1 MKKKRIISAILVVC
15 MLITSL
21 PLETFAVEN
30 AERINPFS
38 DITKQDWFYEDALY
52 AYENNLF
59 SGTSA
64 NTFSPNIPMT
74 RAMYVTVIGRMEN
87 IDTSVFLKNS
97 TFTDV
102 EKGSYY
108 APYVEWAKQMGIT
121 SGTGN
126 GMFSPD
132 NLITRQDMAT
142 FTTRFFDAYGY
153 IYPDASYMTLP
164 KDIELISSYAK
175 DSVLK
180 LWSVGLLKGDE
191 NGNFNPLKTATR
203 AETAAFCSRIH
214 QSENSEIQTS
224 GNIINNKKTTY
235 EVKFETNGGGT
246 IASQKF
252 RSGVA
257 MDNLP
262 IPFKE
267 NSIFEGWCY
276 DEELSLPI
284 ATTDTVKNNM
294 TLYAKYL
301 ETKPLEEYETP
312 VFASALDQS
321 PDFTI
326 EVVSTQ
332 EMTADE
338 VKNCITAKNLSSI
351 KQEDFINVTGS
362 KKNFVIHGTNGFEKG
377 ATYKLTLDNEN
388 LSFEGFP
395 DSVRDYNFTVAKEK
409 ALNFSLNSDII
420 YVPASEIVRITGKTN
435 APITLNESGISETAP
450 SGGNFTYS
458 GSTEIKV
465 GDNLA
470 IYEGTRPDLRS
481 VDNDND
487 GDILYVKIIGK
498 SGNSYTYTGVEIEEV
513 LFTPDVLPISNS
525 ADTDADA
532 SNYSVTVSKD
542 ILDFSGDIYQNIG
555 LDSQTTIDVGDFIS
569 FYDGDFGYNMQ
580 DISYAKITAVSE
592 DEDNFVIKFK
602 TVTQEEMFA
611 SMDAYD
617 TNQISGEEML
627 ENVNKDAIE
636 RSVERQALNS
646 GFAEEAALYLAS
658 LALKTDSYTEL
669 SSAYDLTDIQI
680 KSKDGDDLTDGEIML
695 MDGQKVEVDI
705 SKLQANLG
713 TKLDYFGGYDGL
725 RLTLEIG
732 IEIKI
737 HASDKADIVMEI
749 TGKFEQEVRI
759 DINVD
764 GGAVWKW
771 WGPFPYISEYEA
783 TASVDLFDYTGIGIE
798 ATIITA
804 EAEEDDLT
812 GMKNETINDIGKQLK
827 DLMDAKDK
835 YIGDGSGTVAEG
847 LADKYKNMIENED
860 SEWVE
865 LFSKDI
871 FKKEFNI
878 CLIIAVEVGVEFV
891 VSANVNIS
899 LGMDFYYAN
908 AKRYVYTVAVFANNV
923 TSDVIDILEEQ
934 YQFEFYVMGT
944 LGLRAGIRAGIKV
957 GLFTT
962 KLASVGFTAE
972 VGAYVRV
979 WGYFYYQLRWT
990 ASQGKTTKY
999 CGAMLFELGIYL
1011 EVKFEAQAFNGTFS
1025 YNPTLYDNE
1034 WPLWYAGMRENIQD
1048 FSYEQEETPEL
1059 SMKKTIQTVDVPDS
1073 IFEMEYMDLKTGE
1086 TETKVFN
1093 DETNFNIKMSND
1105 AFSYNPNTNRLT
1117 ISPGEKSIQE
1127 GQMIITWITAPLAFT
1142 SAPIERRINLYWD
1155 NYNDGYSIAFNSN
1168 GGSSVPIIIQ
1178 RYGGN
1183 VKPPEAP
1190 LKQGYIFEGWYSDSS
1205 LKNKYTVPSAMPDKD
1220 SLVYAKWTPGSD
1232 TKYEVLHYKQDINN
1246 NYSLAD
1252 KDTLSGTTDST
1263 IVPETKTY
1271 AGFASPVLQET
1282 VINPDGSTKVNYY
1295 YKRNTY
1301 TANFEPGDAGG
1312 ETVTN
1317 KIKYGAA
1324 VTAPTLTK
1332 EGYEFTGWNEP
1343 IAASMPAG
1351 NITYTALWSPK
1362 GDIDYRIE
1370 HYVMQP
1376 DGRYKFKEFEYKK
1389 GITDEIISASNLKK
1403 SAIEVENGI
1412 TYSYATVKGN
1422 TAENAAVKSD
1432 GSLVVKLYY
1441 DLSQHNI
1448 TFKSQNGESDIQK
1461 IFKYGEVITLPDE
1474 PMRTGYTFG
1483 GWYTDEACTAAL
1495 NRTMPAKDV
1504 TAFDKRKTNTDTAY
1518 KVEHYVMD
1526 TDGTYPSIPSYSY
1539 NLTGTTDTV
1548 CELSGLKKA
1557 ELLVANGIEYSHG
1570 EVNGKTETQAKISG
1584 DGSLVVSLY
1593 YERKSYTLTWETGE
1607 GIASGDYTQSGS
1619 IYYGSSVTP
1628 PALSRAG
1635 YTYAWDKTILQVMPA
1650 GNCTYTAV
1658 WTANT
1663 NTPYKVEH
1671 YVMGTDGKY
1680 SVMPV
1685 DTDNKSGTT
1694 DTTCTLSDFTKS
1706 GLLAANGIEYSHA
1719 EIEGKTETETIIS
1732 GDGSL
1737 VVRLYYERKTHTLTW
1752 ETGKGTASGDYT
1764 QGGSIYYGSP
1774 VTPPAL
1780 SRAGYTYVWD
1790 KTINPL
1796 MPAENCTYTAVWT
1809 ANTNTP
1815 YKVEHYVMGTDGKY
1829 SAMPVN
1835 TDNKSGTTDTMCT
1848 LSDLKKA
1855 ELLAANGIEYSHGEV
1870 NGKNETEVNI
1880 SGDGSLVVKLYYERK
1895 AYTLKWEMGEGV
1907 ASGDYTQGGSIYYGS
1922 SVTPPT
1928 LSRAGYTYVW
1938 DKTINPVMP
1947 ADNCTYTAVWT
1958 ANTNTK
1964 YTVEHYQQNIANDNY
1979 TLKDRDTLTGTTDT
1993 TAEAKSK
2000 GYNYFTLNPDAYSYL
2015 ESGKIS
2021 GNGLLLL
2028 KLFYDRNK
2036 FKVTFDAGDGTL
2048 EEDATQELKHGAT
2061 VSTINPKRSGYAF
2074 GGWYFDENCSDDERF
2089 NGIMPTNDI
2098 TLFAKWVAG
2107 QVSYRVEH
2115 YVMDTK
2121 GNYPK
2126 IADVSENKTD
2136 FADIE
2141 VELAGLKNSSL
2152 EVING
2157 IQFEEAKIGSDIS
2170 TSTAIS
2176 ADGTLVVKM
2185 YYGRSQYELFWDLDG
2200 GTADNNYTEGNIYYG
2215 APIIIP
2221 KNLTKTG
2228 YTYEWDNTPSVTMP
2242 ANDLTY
2248 AAEWT
2253 ANSYS
2258 VIFNANDGTNTTK
2271 SQDFIYD
2278 EENQLTK
2285 NTFERTGY
2293 TFSGWAKEANGEN
2306 VYDDSESIKNLTSV
2320 QNGEVFLYAVWTPI
2334 SYTITYNTKFESV
2347 GNGSYTIE
2355 NAVNLPA
2362 LSHMGYIFDG
2372 WYDNEQYSGE
2382 PVTQIAEN
2390 STGNKSFYAKWTAY
2404 SYSVIF
2410 NANDGTNTTMAQ
2422 DYIYGEENP
2431 LAANTFERTGYTF
2444 SGWAKEPNGEKV
2456 YNDSESIKNL
2466 TAVQGGKVYL
2476 YAVWTPISYTIT
2488 YNTKFEIIGNSSYTI
2503 EDAVNLPVLSH
2514 TGYIFDGWYDNE
2526 QYSGEPVTQI
2536 AENST
2541 GNKLFYAKWIENT
2554 YSVIFNSNDGTNT
2567 TQSQVL
2573 MYDEEKALAKNTFER
2588 TGYTFSGWAKES
2600 NGEKVYDDGE
2610 SIKNL
2615 TAVQD
2620 GKVHLYAVWAPISYT
2635 ITYNTIFESVGNGSY
2650 TVEDAV
2656 NLLALSHKGYT
2667 FDGWYDN
2674 EQYIGEP
2681 VAQIAANSTGD
2692 KSFYAKWSENTYTIS
2707 FNQNGG
2713 NGEMAPQEYAYTEEK
2728 ALSTNELTRTGYTFL
2743 GWATEANGGKVYNDS
2758 QVVQSLTYLPNENIN
2773 LYAIWQ
2779 LNTYNISY
2787 ALNGGTEN
2795 NNPTQYD
2802 VSEGAI
2808 TLESP
2813 SRTGYAFG
2821 GWYTDEALVNKA
2833 SDPAIPEGET
2843 GNKEFYA
2850 KWIANTYY
2858 VNFNANGGSGV
2869 MASQSF
2875 AYDETPKAL
2884 TPNSFTLNGYEFKGW
2899 STKSDGSGVPYA
2911 DETEVRNLLT
2921 SANGTV
2927 ILYAQW
2933 TPLTYS
2939 ISYNL
2944 YGGTN
2949 DPNNPSNYT
2958 IETATVVFKNPAHSA
2973 EGNVFA
2979 GWYTDSGFN
2988 NPITEIP
2995 TGSTGSVQVYAKWI
3009 NCGKFSIVNNGN
3021 NTFTISRAGGKDK
3034 AQTVYFRTLNGSAIG
3049 GTHFTH
3055 QENSIVFADGQQ
3067 SSTVTIAESGANT
3080 MYNNNAATA
3089 YANAAREYFVEIYDV
3104 SGGATISGTA
3114 KAKHTMSN
3122 NSSYSVSES
3131 DMTSYKNIAS
3141 VTKSSGGRSG
3151 LQVYESSGG
3160 GYKGTLNIG
3169 LNSNALNTTAYGSLS
3184 NYIYATA
3191 DGMKV
3196 QLKNFKGTDDGWRMY
3211 RYVLFNTS
3219 SNNVSFSS
3227 SKNGDIPNLPSG
3239 TKAVLVY
3246 GISTDTDNK
3255 DSYSVSL
3262 PAKQSSTISATG
3274 TGKTVSVKAARFAD
3288 GQPSTNEGY
3297 DYVLYGLNEGIGIS
3311 VGAYNSA
3318 APDSSWWFNS
3328 AELYTMPYDKSGP
3341 DYLGTAPMSNTS
3353 YKLGSKVTIALV
3365 FDEIIKSAD
3374 GVTVLTNLSNN
3385 VFTLAGGIGTNVLY
3399 FEGTVTNTSTS
3410 ASVTTINS
3418 KTNIKDMLG
3427 NAAK

>member
-1 MKKKRIISAILVVC
+1 MKKNRIISAILVVC

-21 PLETFAVEN
+21 PLEVFAVEN
-30 AERINPFS
+30 AEITNPFS
-38 DITKQDWFYEDALY
+38 DIRKQDWFYEDALY

-59 SGTSA
+59 SGTSV

-74 RAMYVTVIGRMEN
+74 RAMYVTAIGRIEN
-87 IDTSVFLKNS
+87 IDTSVYLQNS

-108 APYVEWAKQMGIT
+108 APYVEWAKQTGIT
-121 SGTGN
+121 SGTGDRI
-126 GMFSPD
+126 FSPD

-153 IYPDASYMTLP
+153 VYPEASYTVLP
-164 KDIELISSYAK
+164 KDVGRISSYAK

-191 NGNFNPLKTATR
+191 NGNFNPLETATR

-214 QSENSEIQTS
+214 RSENSEIQTS
-224 GNIINNKKTTY
+224 ENIINNKKTTY

-246 IASQKF
+246 IGSQKL
-252 RSGVA
+252 RSGIA

-276 DEELSLPI
+276 DKELSIPI
-284 ATTDTVKNNM
+284 ATTDTVKNNI

-312 VFASALDQS
+312 AFASALDQS
-321 PDFTI
+321 SDFTI
-326 EVVSTQ
+326 EVVSIQ

-338 VKNCITAKNLSSI
+338 VKNGITAKNLSST
-351 KQEDFINVTGS
+351 KQEDFITVKGS
-362 KKNFVIHGTNGFEKG
+362 KKNFIIHGANGFEEG
-377 ATYKLTLDNEN
+377 ATYKLTLNNEN

-395 DSVRDYNFTVAKEK
+395 DSVRDYNFTIAKEK
-409 ALNFSLNSDII
+409 TLNFSLNNDIV
-420 YVPASEIVRITGKTN
+420 YVPASEIKSITGKTN
-435 APITLNESGISETAP
+435 APITLNESSITETAP
-450 SGGNFTYS
+450 SGGNFTYL

-465 GDNLA
+465 GDSLA
-470 IYEGTRPDLRS
+470 IYEGIRPDLRT

-498 SGNSYTYTGVEIEEV
+498 SGNFYTYTGVEVEEV

-525 ADTDADA
+525 ADTDEDA

-580 DISYAKITAVSE
+580 NISYAKITAVSE
-592 DEDNFVIKFK
+592 DEDSFDIKFSS
-602 TVTQEEMFA
+602 VTQEEMFA

-636 RSVERQALNS
+636 SSVEKQALNS

-658 LALKTDSYTEL
+658 VALKTDSFTEL
-669 SSAYDLTDIQI
+669 SSDYDLTDIQI

-705 SKLQANLG
+705 SKLQATLG
-713 TKLDYFGGYDGL
+713 TKLDYFDGYDGL

-737 HASDKADIVMEI
+737 HASDKADIVIEI

-759 DINVD
+759 DINVN
-764 GGAVWKW
+764 GGAIWKW

-783 TASVDLFDYTGIGIE
+783 TASIDLFDYTGIGIE
-798 ATIITA
+798 ATIITS
-804 EAEEDDLT
+804 EAEDDDLT
-812 GMKNETINDIGKQLK
+812 GMKNKTINDIGKQLK

-835 YIGDGSGTVAEG
+835 YVGDGSGTVAEG
-847 LADKYKNMIENED
+847 LTDKYKNMIENED
-860 SEWVE
+860 SDWVE
-865 LFSKDI
+865 LFSSDI
-871 FKKEFNI
+871 FKQEFNI

-908 AKRYVYTVAVFANNV
+908 AKRYVYTVAVFANDV

-944 LGLRAGIRAGIKV
+944 LGLRAGIRAGLKV

-972 VGAYVRV
+972 AGAYVRV

-999 CGAMLFELGIYL
+999 CGAMLFELGIYI
-1011 EVKFEAQAFNGTFS
+1011 EIKFEAQAFNGTFS

-1059 SMKKTIQTVDVPDS
+1059 SMKKTIQTVDVPDN

-1086 TETKVFN
+1086 TETKVFD
-1093 DETNFNIKMSND
+1093 DETNFNIEMSND
-1105 AFSYNPNTNRLT
+1105 AFSYNPKTDQLT

-1168 GGSSVPIIIQ
+1168 GGSFVPIIIQ

-1190 LKQGYIFEGWYSDSS
+1190 LKQGYLFEGWYSDSS
-1205 LKNKYTVPSAMPDKD
+1205 LKNKYAVPSVMSDKD
-1220 SLVYAKWTPGSD
+1220 SLIYAKWTPGQD
-1232 TKYEVLHYKQDINN
+1232 TKYEVFHYKQDINN

-1252 KDTLSGTTDST
+1252 KDTLFGTTDST
-1263 IVPETKTY
+1263 VVPETKTY
-1271 AGFASPVLQET
+1271 TGFASPVLQET
-1282 VINPDGSTKVNYY
+1282 VINPDGSTIVNYY

-1301 TANFEPGDAGG
+1301 TANFEPGDADG

-1332 EGYEFTGWNEP
+1332 EGYEFTGWNAP
-1343 IAASMPAG
+1343 IEASMPAE

-1403 SAIEVENGI
+1403 SSIEVENGI

-1422 TAENAAVKSD
+1422 TAENSAVKSD

-1441 DLSQHNI
+1441 DLSEHNI

-1461 IFKYGEVITLPDE
+1461 IFKYEEVITLPDE
-1474 PMRTGYTFG
+1474 PIRTGYTFG
-1483 GWYTDEACTAAL
+1483 GWYTDEACTVAL
-1495 NRTMPAKDV
+1495 NKTMIAKDV
-1504 TAFDKRKTNTDTAY
+1504 TAFAKWTANTNTAY
-1518 KVEHYVMD
+1518 KVEHYVM
-1526 TDGTYPSIPSYSY
+1526 GTNGSYPTTPSYSY
-1539 NLTGTTDTV
+1539 SLTGTTDTV
-1548 CELSGLKKA
+1548 CELSSLKKA
-1557 ELLVANGIEYSHG
+1557 EILVANGIEYSHG
-1570 EVNGKTETQAKISG
+1570 EVKGKTETQAIISG
-1584 DGSLVVSLY
+1584 DSSLVVSLY
-1593 YERKSYTLTWETGE
+1593 YERKSYTLTWETSD
-1607 GIASGDYTQSGS
+1607 GIASGDYTQGGS
-1619 IYYGSSVTP
+1619 IYYGTSVTSP
-1628 PALSRAG
+1628 TLFRAG
-1635 YTYAWDKTILQVMPA
+1635 YSYVWDKTVNSVMPA
-1650 GNCTYTAV
+1650 ENCIYTAV

-1663 NTPYKVEH
+1663 TTPYKVEH
-1671 YVMGTDGKY
+1671 YVMGTDGTY
-1680 SVMPV
+1680 SV
-1685 DTDNKSGTT
+1685 
-1694 DTTCTLSDFTKS
+1694 
-1706 GLLAANGIEYSHA
+1706 
-1719 EIEGKTETETIIS
+1719 
-1732 GDGSL
+1732 
-1737 VVRLYYERKTHTLTW
+1737 
-1752 ETGKGTASGDYT
+1752 
-1764 QGGSIYYGSP
+1764 
-1774 VTPPAL
+1774 
-1780 SRAGYTYVWD
+1780 
-1790 KTINPL
+1790 
-1796 MPAENCTYTAVWT
+1796 
-1809 ANTNTP
+1809 
-1815 YKVEHYVMGTDGKY
+1815 
-1829 SAMPVN
+1829 MPVN
-1835 TDNKSGTTDTMCT
+1835 TDNKSGTTDTICT

-1870 NGKNETEVNI
+1870 NGKNETQANI

-1895 AYTLKWEMGEGV
+1895 AYTLTWEMGEGI
-1907 ASGDYTQGGSIYYGS
+1907 ASGDYTQGGILYYGT
-1922 SVTPPT
+1922 SVIPPT

-1938 DKTINPVMP
+1938 DKTINSVMP
-1947 ADNCTYTAVWT
+1947 AENCTYTAVWT

-1964 YTVEHYQQNIANDNY
+1964 YTTEHYQQNIVNDNY

-1993 TAEAKSK
+1993 TAEAQSN
-2000 GYNYFTLNPDAYSYL
+2000 GYDYFTLNPDAYGYL

-2021 GNGLLLL
+2021 GDGLLLL

-2036 FKVTFDAGDGTL
+2036 FKATFDVGDGTL
-2048 EEDATQELKHGAT
+2048 EAEATQEFKHGAT
-2061 VSTINPKRSGYAF
+2061 VSIINPKRSGYAF
-2074 GGWYFDENCSDDERF
+2074 GGWYLDENCSDDERF

-2107 QVSYRVEH
+2107 QVSYEVEH

-2121 GNYPK
+2121 GNYPVTSN
-2126 IADVSENKTD
+2126 VSENKTD
-2136 FADIE
+2136 FADTE

-2152 EVING
+2152 EIING
-2157 IQFEEAKIGSDIS
+2157 IQFEIAKIDNNIS

-2185 YYGRSQYELFWDLDG
+2185 YYERNQYELFWDLDG
-2200 GTADNNYTEGNIYYG
+2200 GTADNNYTEGSIYYG
-2215 APIIIP
+2215 ASIIMP
-2221 KNLTKTG
+2221 ENLTKAG
-2228 YTYEWDNTPSVTMP
+2228 YSFEWDNTPSVTMP
-2242 ANDLTY
+2242 TNDLAY
-2248 AAEWT
+2248 AAKWT

-2258 VIFNANDGTNTTK
+2258 AIFNANDGTNTTK

-2278 EENQLTK
+2278 
-2285 NTFERTGY
+2285 
-2293 TFSGWAKEANGEN
+2293 
-2306 VYDDSESIKNLTSV
+2306 
-2320 QNGEVFLYAVWTPI
+2320 
-2334 SYTITYNTKFESV
+2334 
-2347 GNGSYTIE
+2347 
-2355 NAVNLPA
+2355 
-2362 LSHMGYIFDG
+2362 
-2372 WYDNEQYSGE
+2372 
-2382 PVTQIAEN
+2382 
-2390 STGNKSFYAKWTAY
+2390 
-2404 SYSVIF
+2404 
-2410 NANDGTNTTMAQ
+2410 
-2422 DYIYGEENP
+2422 EENP

-2444 SGWAKEPNGEKV
+2444 SGWAKESNGEKV
-2456 YNDSESIKNL
+2456 YNDSESVINL
-2466 TAVQGGKVYL
+2466 TAVQNDKVYL

-2488 YNTKFEIIGNSSYTI
+2488 YNTKFESIGNSSYTVR
-2503 EDAVNLPVLSH
+2503 DTVTLPTLSN

-2536 AENST
+2536 DANST
-2541 GNKLFYAKWIENT
+2541 GDKVFYAKWNENS
-2554 YSVIFNSNDGTNT
+2554 YSVIFNDGTNT
-2567 TQSQVL
+2567 TQSQEFI
-2573 MYDEEKALAKNTFER
+2573 YDEEKALTKNIFER
-2588 TGYTFSGWAKES
+2588 IGYTFLGWAKEA
-2600 NGEKVYDDGE
+2600 NGEKVYNDSE

-2615 TAVQD
+2615 TAVQN
-2620 GKVHLYAVWAPISYT
+2620 GEVYLYAVWAPISYT
-2635 ITYNTIFESVGNGSY
+2635 ITYNTDFESVGNESY
-2650 TVEDAV
+2650 TAENAV
-2656 NLLALSHKGYT
+2656 NLPVLSHTGYT

-2674 EQYIGEP
+2674 LQYSGEP

-2692 KSFYAKWSENTYTIS
+2692 KSFYAKWSENKYSIS
-2707 FNQNGG
+2707 FNPNGG
-2713 NGEMAPQEYAYTEEK
+2713 NGEMAPQEFAYTEEK
-2728 ALSTNELTRTGYTFL
+2728 ALSTNELTRTGYTFMC
-2743 GWATEANGGKVYNDS
+2743 WATEVNGGKVYNDS
-2758 QVVQSLTYLPNENIN
+2758 QVVQSLTYLSNENIN

-2802 VSEGAI
+2802 VNNGAI

-2813 SRTGYAFG
+2813 SRTGYTFG

-2833 SDPAIPEGET
+2833 SDPAITEGEI

-2858 VNFNANGGSGV
+2858 VSFNANGGNGA
-2869 MASQSF
+2869 MDSQSF
-2875 AYDETPKAL
+2875 TYDETPKAL
-2884 TPNSFTLNGYEFKGW
+2884 TPNSFTLNGYNFSGW
-2899 STKSDGSGVPYA
+2899 STKSDGSGVSYV
-2911 DETEVRNLLT
+2911 DKMEVRNLLT
-2921 SANGTV
+2921 AVNGTV

-2933 TPLTYS
+2933 TPSTYS

-2958 IETATVVFKNPAHSA
+2958 IETATVVFKNPTHST

-2995 TGSTGSVQVYAKWI
+2995 TGSTGGIQIYAKWI

-3021 NTFTISRAGGKDK
+3021 NSFTISRAGGMDK

-3049 GTHFTH
+3049 GTHFTN
-3055 QENSIVFADGQQ
+3055 QENSIMLADGQQ
-3067 SSTVTIAESGANT
+3067 SVTVTIAENGANT

-3089 YANAAREYFVEIYDV
+3089 YANANREYFVEIYDV
-3104 SGGATISGTA
+3104 SGGATISDTV
-3114 KAKHTMSN
+3114 KAKRILLN
-3122 NSSYSVSES
+3122 NSSYTVSES
-3131 DMTSYKNIAS
+3131 DMISYKKIAS
-3141 VTKSSGGRSG
+3141 VTKSSGGKSG

-3160 GYKGTLNIG
+3160 GYNGTISID
-3169 LNSNALNTTAYGSLS
+3169 LNSNALNTTTYSNLS
-3184 NYIYATA
+3184 SYISATA
-3191 DGMKV
+3191 DGMRV

-3219 SNNVSFSS
+3219 SNNVSFDS

-3246 GISTDTDNK
+3246 GISTDTNNT

-3262 PAKQSSTISATG
+3262 PAKQASTISATG
-3274 TGKTVSVKAARFAD
+3274 TSNTVSIKGASFAD

-3297 DYVLYGLNEGIGIS
+3297 DYVLYGLNEGVGIS

-3318 APDSSWWFNS
+3318 SADSSWWFNS
-3328 AELYTMPYDKSGP
+3328 AELYAMPYDVSGP
-3341 DYLGTAPMSNTS
+3341 DYLGIAPMSNTS

-3374 GVTVLTNLSNN
+3374 GVTVLTNLSSNA
-3385 VFTLAGGIGTNVLY
+3385 FTLAGGIGTNVLY

-3410 ASVTTINS
+3410 ASVTTINN
-3418 KTNIKDMLG
+3418 KTNIKDILG
-3427 NAAK
+3427 NTAK

>member
-1 MKKKRIISAILVVC
+1 MKKNRIISAILVVC

-21 PLETFAVEN
+21 PLEVFAVEN
-30 AERINPFS
+30 AEITNPFS
-38 DITKQDWFYEDALY
+38 DIRKKDWFYEDALY

-59 SGTSA
+59 SGTSI
-64 NTFSPNIPMT
+64 NTFSPNVPMT
-74 RAMYVTVIGRMEN
+74 RAMYVTAIGRIEN
-87 IDTSVFLKNS
+87 IDTSVYLENS

-126 GMFSPD
+126 GMFRPD

-153 IYPDASYMTLP
+153 IYPAASYATLP
-164 KDIELISSYAK
+164 KDVERISSYAK

-214 QSENSEIQTS
+214 RSENSEIQTS
-224 GNIINNKKTTY
+224 ENIINSKKTTY

-246 IASQKF
+246 IASQKL
-252 RSGVA
+252 RSGIA

-276 DEELSLPI
+276 DENLSIPI

-294 TLYAKYL
+294 ILYAKYL
-301 ETKPLEEYETP
+301 ETKPLEEYESP
-312 VFASALDQS
+312 VFASSLDQS

-326 EVVSTQ
+326 EVVSIQ
-332 EMTADE
+332 EMTSDE
-338 VKNCITAKNLSSI
+338 VKNGITAKNLSSTI
-351 KQEDFINVTGS
+351 QEDFITVKGS
-362 KKNFVIHGTNGFEKG
+362 KKNFVIYGTNGFEEG

-395 DSVRDYNFTVAKEK
+395 DSVRNYNFTIAKEK
-409 ALNFSLNSDII
+409 TLNFSLNNDIV
-420 YVPASEIVRITGKTN
+420 YVPASEIKSITGKTN
-435 APITLNESGISETAP
+435 APITLNESSISETAP

-458 GSTEIKV
+458 GSIEIKV
-465 GDNLA
+465 GDSLA
-470 IYEGTRPDLRS
+470 IYEGTRPDLRT

-498 SGNSYTYTGVEIEEV
+498 SGNSYTYTGVEVEEV

-525 ADTDADA
+525 ADTDEDA

-569 FYDGDFGYNMQ
+569 FYDGDFGYNMKN
-580 DISYAKITAVSE
+580 ISYAKITAVSE
-592 DEDNFVIKFK
+592 DEDNFNIKFSS
-602 TVTQEEMFA
+602 VTQEEMFA

-617 TNQISGEEML
+617 TNQVSGEEML

-636 RSVERQALNS
+636 SSVEKQALNS

-658 LALKTDSYTEL
+658 VALKTDSFTEL
-669 SSAYDLTDIQI
+669 SSDYDLTDIQI

-705 SKLQANLG
+705 SKLQATLG
-713 TKLDYFGGYDGL
+713 TKLNYFDGYDGL

-737 HASDKADIVMEI
+737 HASDKADIVIEI

-764 GGAVWKW
+764 GGAIWKW

-783 TASVDLFDYTGIGIE
+783 TASIDLFDYTGIGIE
-798 ATIITA
+798 ATIVTS
-804 EAEEDDLT
+804 EADDDDLT
-812 GMKNETINDIGKQLK
+812 GMKNKTINDIGKQLK

-835 YIGDGSGTVAEG
+835 YVGDGSGTVAEG

-860 SEWVE
+860 SDWVE

-908 AKRYVYTVAVFANNV
+908 AKRYVYTVAVFANDV

-944 LGLRAGIRAGIKV
+944 LGLRAGIRAGLKV

-972 VGAYVRV
+972 AGAYVRV

-999 CGAMLFELGIYL
+999 CGAMLFELGIYI
-1011 EVKFEAQAFNGTFS
+1011 EIKFEAQAFNGTFS

-1034 WPLWYAGMRENIQD
+1034 WPLWYAGMRENVQD

-1059 SMKKTIQTVDVPDS
+1059 SMKKTIQTVDVPDN

-1086 TETKVFN
+1086 TETKVFD
-1093 DETNFNIKMSND
+1093 DETNFNIEMSND
-1105 AFSYNPNTNRLT
+1105 AFSYNPKTDQLT

-1168 GGSSVPIIIQ
+1168 GGSFVPIIIQ

-1183 VKPPEAP
+1183 VNFPEAP
-1190 LKQGYIFEGWYSDSS
+1190 LKQGYLFEGWYSDSS
-1205 LKNKYTVPSAMPDKD
+1205 LKNKYTVPSVMSDKD
-1220 SLVYAKWTPGSD
+1220 SLVYAKWTPGQD
-1232 TKYEVLHYKQDINN
+1232 TKYEVYHYKQDINN

-1252 KDTLSGTTDST
+1252 KDTLFGTTDS
-1263 IVPETKTY
+1263 IVTPETKTY
-1271 AGFASPVLQET
+1271 TGFASPVSQET
-1282 VINPDGSTKVNYY
+1282 VINPDGSTIVNYY

-1301 TANFEPGDAGG
+1301 TANFEPGDADG

-1332 EGYEFTGWNEP
+1332 EGYEFTGWNAP
-1343 IAASMPAG
+1343 IEASMPAE

-1412 TYSYATVKGN
+1412 TYSHATVKGN
-1422 TAENAAVKSD
+1422 TAEDLAVKSD

-1441 DLSQHNI
+1441 DLSEHNI

-1461 IFKYGEVITLPDE
+1461 IFKYEEVITLPDE
-1474 PMRTGYTFG
+1474 PIRTGYTFG
-1483 GWYTDEACTAAL
+1483 GWYTDEACTVAL
-1495 NRTMPAKDV
+1495 NKTMIAKDV
-1504 TAFDKRKTNTDTAY
+1504 TAFAKWTANTNTAY

-1526 TDGTYPSIPSYSY
+1526 TNGSYPSTPSYSY
-1539 NLTGTTDTV
+1539 SLTGTTDTV

-1570 EVNGKTETQAKISG
+1570 EVKGKTETQAIISG

-1607 GIASGDYTQSGS
+1607 STASGDYTQSGRV
-1619 IYYGSSVTP
+1619 YYGTSVKS
-1628 PALSRAG
+1628 PALSRLG
-1635 YTYAWDKTILQVMPA
+1635 YTYIWDKAILP
-1650 GNCTYTAV
+1650 
-1658 WTANT
+1658 
-1663 NTPYKVEH
+1663 
-1671 YVMGTDGKY
+1671 
-1680 SVMPV
+1680 
-1685 DTDNKSGTT
+1685 
-1694 DTTCTLSDFTKS
+1694 
-1706 GLLAANGIEYSHA
+1706 I
-1719 EIEGKTETETIIS
+1719 
-1732 GDGSL
+1732 
-1737 VVRLYYERKTHTLTW
+1737 
-1752 ETGKGTASGDYT
+1752 
-1764 QGGSIYYGSP
+1764 
-1774 VTPPAL
+1774 
-1780 SRAGYTYVWD
+1780 
-1790 KTINPL
+1790 

-1829 SAMPVN
+1829 SVTPVN
-1835 TDNKSGTTDTMCT
+1835 TDNKSGKTDTMYT
-1848 LSDLKKA
+1848 LSDFVKV
-1855 ELLAANGIEYSHGEV
+1855 ELLVSNGIEYSHAEV
-1870 NGKNETEVNI
+1870 NGKNETQANI

-1895 AYTLKWEMGEGV
+1895 SYTLTWENSDGI
-1907 ASGDYTQGGSIYYGS
+1907 ASGDYTQGGIIYYGTS
-1922 SVTPPT
+1922 VTPPTLFRAGYTYVWDKTVSSVMPAENCTYTAVWTANTNTSYKVEHYVMGTDGTYSVIPVNTDSKAGTTDTICTLSDLKRAELLSANGIEYSHGEVDGKNETQANISGDGSLVVKLYYERRAYTLTWEMGEGIASGDYTQDGILYYGTSVTPPT

-1938 DKTINPVMP
+1938 DKTINSVMP
-1947 ADNCTYTAVWT
+1947 AENCTYTAVWT

-1964 YTVEHYQQNIANDNY
+1964 YTTEHYQQNIVNDNY

-1993 TAEAKSK
+1993 TAEAQSN
-2000 GYNYFTLNPDAYSYL
+2000 GYDYFTLNPDAYGYL

-2021 GNGLLLL
+2021 GDGLLLL

-2036 FKVTFDAGDGTL
+2036 FKATFDVGDGTL
-2048 EEDATQELKHGAT
+2048 EAEATQEFKHGAT
-2061 VSTINPKRSGYAF
+2061 VSIINPKRSGYAF
-2074 GGWYFDENCSDDERF
+2074 GGWYLDENCSDDERF

-2107 QVSYRVEH
+2107 QVSYEVEH

-2121 GNYPK
+2121 GNYPVVSN
-2126 IADVSENKTD
+2126 VSENKTD
-2136 FADIE
+2136 FADTE

-2152 EVING
+2152 EIING
-2157 IQFEEAKIGSDIS
+2157 IQFEIAKIDNNIS

-2185 YYGRSQYELFWDLDG
+2185 YYERSQYELFWDLDG
-2200 GTADNNYTEGNIYYG
+2200 GTADNNYTDGSIYYG
-2215 APIIIP
+2215 APIIMP
-2221 KNLTKTG
+2221 ENLTKVG
-2228 YTYEWDNTPSVTMP
+2228 YTYEWDNTPLVTMP
-2242 ANDLTY
+2242 TNDLAYAAKWTANSYSVIFNANDGTNTTRSQDFIYDEENSLTKNTFIRTGYTFSGWAKEANGEAVYDDMESIKNLTAVQNGEVYLY
-2248 AAEWT
+2248 AVWTPINYTISYNTKFESVGNGIYTIENAVNLPALLHTGYIFDGWYDNEQYSGEPVTQIDANSTGDKSFYAKWT

-2278 EENQLTK
+2278 EENPLAAI
-2285 NTFERTGY
+2285 TFERTGY
-2293 TFSGWAKEANGEN
+2293 TFSGWAE
-2306 VYDDSESIKNLTSV
+2306 ES
-2320 QNGEVFLYAVWTPI
+2320 
-2334 SYTITYNTKFESV
+2334 
-2347 GNGSYTIE
+2347 
-2355 NAVNLPA
+2355 
-2362 LSHMGYIFDG
+2362 
-2372 WYDNEQYSGE
+2372 
-2382 PVTQIAEN
+2382 
-2390 STGNKSFYAKWTAY
+2390 
-2404 SYSVIF
+2404 
-2410 NANDGTNTTMAQ
+2410 
-2422 DYIYGEENP
+2422 
-2431 LAANTFERTGYTF
+2431 
-2444 SGWAKEPNGEKV
+2444 NGEKV
-2456 YNDSESIKNL
+2456 YNDSESVINL
-2466 TAVQGGKVYL
+2466 TEVQNDKVYL

-2488 YNTKFEIIGNSSYTI
+2488 YNTKFESIGNSSYTVK
-2503 EDAVNLPVLSH
+2503 DTVTLPTLSN

-2536 AENST
+2536 AANST
-2541 GNKLFYAKWIENT
+2541 GDKAFYAKWNENT

-2567 TQSQVL
+2567 TQSQEF
-2573 MYDEEKALAKNTFER
+2573 MYDVEKALAKNIFER
-2588 TGYTFSGWAKES
+2588 TGYTFLGWAKEA
-2600 NGEKVYDDGE
+2600 NGEKVYNDSE

-2615 TAVQD
+2615 TAVQN
-2620 GKVHLYAVWAPISYT
+2620 GEVYLYAVWTPISYT
-2635 ITYNTIFESVGNGSY
+2635 ITYNTDFESVGNESY
-2650 TVEDAV
+2650 TAENAV
-2656 NLLALSHKGYT
+2656 NLPVLSYTGYT

-2674 EQYIGEP
+2674 LQYSGEP

-2692 KSFYAKWSENTYTIS
+2692 KSFYAKWSENKYTIS
-2707 FNQNGG
+2707 FNLNGG
-2713 NGEMAPQEYAYTEEK
+2713 SGEMAPQEFTYTEEK

-2743 GWATEANGGKVYNDS
+2743 GWATEVNGGKVYNDS
-2758 QVVQSLTYLPNENIN
+2758 QVIKSLTYLPNENIN

-2802 VSEGAI
+2802 VNDGAI

-2821 GWYTDEALVNKA
+2821 GWYTDEALINKA
-2833 SDPAIPEGET
+2833 SDPAITEGET

-2850 KWIANTYY
+2850 RWIANTYY
-2858 VNFNANGGSGV
+2858 VSFNANGGNGA
-2869 MASQSF
+2869 MDPQSF
-2875 AYDETPKAL
+2875 IYDETPKTL
-2884 TPNSFTLNGYEFKGW
+2884 TPNSFTLNGYNFSGW
-2899 STKSDGSGVPYA
+2899 STKSDGSGVSYV
-2911 DETEVRNLLT
+2911 DKMEVRNLSAT
-2921 SANGTV
+2921 SNGTV

-2933 TPLTYS
+2933 TPSTYS

-2944 YGGTN
+2944 YGGMN

-2958 IETATVVFKNPAHSA
+2958 IETATVVFKNPTHST

-2995 TGSTGSVQVYAKWI
+2995 TGSTGGIQVYAKWI
-3009 NCGKFSIVNNGN
+3009 NCGKFSIINNGN
-3021 NTFTISRAGGKDK
+3021 NTFTISRSGGVDK

-3049 GTHFTH
+3049 GTHFTN
-3055 QENSIVFADGQQ
+3055 QENSIMLADGQQ
-3067 SSTVTIAESGANT
+3067 SVTVTIAENGANT

-3089 YANAAREYFVEIYDV
+3089 YANANREYFVEIYDV
-3104 SGGATISGTA
+3104 SGGAALGDTV
-3114 KAKHTMSN
+3114 KAKRILLN
-3122 NSSYSVSES
+3122 NSSYTVSES
-3131 DMTSYKNIAS
+3131 DMTSYKKIAS
-3141 VTKSSGGRSG
+3141 VTKSSGGKSG

-3160 GYKGTLNIG
+3160 GYNGTINID
-3169 LNSNALNTTAYGSLS
+3169 LNSNALNTTTYSNLS
-3184 NYIYATA
+3184 SYISATA
-3191 DGMKV
+3191 DGMRV

-3219 SNNVSFSS
+3219 SNNVSFDS

-3246 GISTDTDNK
+3246 GISTDTNNT

-3262 PAKQSSTISATG
+3262 PAKQASIISATG
-3274 TGKTVSVKAARFAD
+3274 TSNTVSVKTASFAD

-3297 DYVLYGLNEGIGIS
+3297 DYVLYGLNEGVGIS

-3318 APDSSWWFNS
+3318 AADSSWWFNS
-3328 AELYTMPYDKSGP
+3328 AELYAMPYDKSGP
-3341 DYLGTAPMSNTS
+3341 DYLGIAPMSNTS
-3353 YKLGSKVTIALV
+3353 YKLGSEVTIALV

-3374 GVTVLTNLSNN
+3374 GVTVLTNLSSNA
-3385 VFTLAGGIGTNVLY
+3385 FTFAGGIGTNVLY
-3399 FEGTVTNTSTS
+3399 FEGTITNTSTS

-3418 KTNIKDMLG
+3418 KTNIKDILG
-3427 NAAK
+3427 NTAK